1 MRGLLTCVNHPTAM
15 PHRPASPPLPDT
27 TAWLLGRALTASD
40 GTPATELAAAAA
52 RLPCP
57 VPEPLRT
64 FYAAVGRTPALMQG
78 FQRFAAPHEWE
89 CLGDKLLFME
99 ENQGVCWWA
108 TDAQQQVWQTTDL
121 DAPDWHEEDLGLDAF
136 LHTIAYYQMAQGGYP
151 FCGMRACHGF
161 STQGDL
167 AALLHA
173 MQAQAVVDVA
183 GLRIFTVGP
192 QALVWYLHAE
202 GELAEPGLFLSAL
215 DADRFEAL
223 CAQWDFDDLG

>member
-1 MRGLLTCVNHPTAM
+1 MALATETHDRLH
-15 PHRPASPPLPDT
+15 PPLSDT
-27 TAWLLGRALTASD
+27 LAWLLGRPVSAED
-40 GTPATELAAAAA
+40 GLPEDELAAASH
-52 RLPCP
+52 RLGCQ
-57 VPEPLRT
+57 VPPALQAY
-64 FYAAVGRTPALMQG
+64 YAAVGRRADLMAG
-78 FQRFAAPHEWE
+78 FQRFAPLQDLE
-89 CLGDKLLFME
+89 CLGDKLLFLE
-99 ENQGVCWWA
+99 ENQAVCWWA
-108 TDAQQQVWQTTDL
+108 TDAQQRVWQTTDL
-121 DAPDWHEEDLGLDAF
+121 DAPDWHEEDVGLDAF

-173 MQAQAVVDVA
+173 MHAQAVVDVA

-215 DADRFEAL
+215 DADHFEAL